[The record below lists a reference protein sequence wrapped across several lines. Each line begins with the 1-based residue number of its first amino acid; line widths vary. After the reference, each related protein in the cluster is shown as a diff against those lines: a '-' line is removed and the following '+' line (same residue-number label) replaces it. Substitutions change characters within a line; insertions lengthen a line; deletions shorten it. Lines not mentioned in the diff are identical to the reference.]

1 MTYLN
6 GNCFYPPPS
15 PASAFQYFVGNTSW
29 GVGGGVSLQLMKV
42 ENIIIF

>member
-6 GNCFYPPPS
+6 GNFFYPPS

-29 GVGGGVSLQLMKV
+29 SGGGVSLQLMKV
-42 ENIIIF
+42 ENTIIF